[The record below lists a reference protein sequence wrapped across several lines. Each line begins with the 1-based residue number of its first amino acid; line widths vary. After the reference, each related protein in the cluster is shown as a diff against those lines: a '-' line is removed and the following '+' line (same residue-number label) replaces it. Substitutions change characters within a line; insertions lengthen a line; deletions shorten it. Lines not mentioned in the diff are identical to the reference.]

1 MTDGWIKLYRK
12 ITEWE
17 WYTVPSMAHLFIHLL
32 LTANQKEKRW
42 KGMTIKRGQLVT
54 SAASLAEQTGMS
66 KRTILRNLL
75 KLVDSGEIEKAAQK
89 KCSIITILKFD
100 QYQSVTFVTDNVT
113 DNVTQHKNIRKKERK
128 NTSSSPSYARE
139 GNSERRFYD
148 ALRGSTEMMAAMHDA
163 FGLTTD
169 AYWTM
174 LASFDR
180 ECEAKGKQ
188 HADMVDYK
196 RHFFDWTRRHVEING
211 KEGNKNKGKGY
222 GNDDSNGNSTN
233 GNGRGGRD
241 AEIRRDVDNMLAKYG
256 LTSKDVGI

>member
-32 LTANQKEKRW
+32 LTANQRDKRW
-42 KGMTIKRGQLVT
+42 KGILIKRGQLVT
-54 SAASLAEQTGMS
+54 SVNRLADQTGLS
-66 KRTILRNLL
+66 KATVLRNLS
-75 KLVDSGEIEKAAQK
+75 KLVGSSAIKRDSTRSY
-89 KCSIITILKFD
+89 SIITVLSFEK
-100 QYQSVTFVTDNVT
+100 YQVVTIDTTNDTTN
-113 DNVTQHKNIRKKERK
+113 DTQHKNIRKKERK
-128 NTSSSPSYARE
+128 NPSSSPSYARE
-139 GNSERRFYD
+139 GNSEKRFYD
-148 ALRGSTEMMAAMHDA
+148 ALKGSTEMMGAMHDA

-174 LASFDR
+174 LASFGR